1 MTFTRADI
9 DRAEAVNIAVDAMDG
24 CGDRVGAYRAAM
36 ARALGD
42 AP

>member
-1 MTFTRADI
+1 MTRAAGQI
-9 DRAEAVNIAVDAMDG
+9 DGAGPGKGTRAPG

-42 AP
+42 EP

>member
-1 MTFTRADI
+1 MSANINKPI
-9 DRAEAVNIAVDAMDG
+9 DRDATACG

-42 AP
+42 EP